1 MPSATFTHVA
11 VAARPIDAV
20 WDRLQDAETW
30 ASIGPIEEVW
40 DAVHAGDDLD
50 SFRWRTTVGPAGY
63 QGSMTV
69 VESERPH
76 RMRLSLD
83 AGEVS
88 GELVAELEPATAGST
103 TVRITLVVVSRG
115 MLSTM
120 FFPAISQA
128 VGNGLPDQVEAF
140 AASIC

>member
-1 MPSATFTHVA
+1 MPSATFAHVA
-11 VAARPIDAV
+11 VAAGPVEAV

-40 DAVHAGDDLD
+40 DAVHAGDDLE

-63 QGSMTV
+63 KGSMTV
-69 VESERPH
+69 VESEPPH

-88 GELVAELEPATAGST
+88 GELVAELDPAAAGST
-103 TVRITLVVVSRG
+103 SVHSTLVVGSRG

-120 FFPAISQA
+120 FVPAISQA
-128 VGNGLPDQVEAF
+128 VGNGLPDQVDAF
-140 AASIC
+140 ASTF